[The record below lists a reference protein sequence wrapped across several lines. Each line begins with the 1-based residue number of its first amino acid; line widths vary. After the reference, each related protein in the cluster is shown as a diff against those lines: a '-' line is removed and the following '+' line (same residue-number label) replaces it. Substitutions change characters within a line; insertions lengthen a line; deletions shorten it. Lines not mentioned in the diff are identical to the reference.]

1 VNYPYTPV
9 ELGPI
14 EQMHALRRLFGADAA
29 LSHEA
34 LAGIAQLTRAQR
46 VAADVV
52 LAREGEPFPFVYFII
67 EGQLELSRDGKR
79 VGLFGAGNGVGVMS
93 ALARDEAGFGCRTL
107 QESTLLVLRMADLFE
122 MMEDYFEL
130 MHGALR
136 NVAAEAIRWRNM
148 LPDGGFVPHAPVE
161 CLECGSGPLGLVERI
176 FHLRRTIGLE
186 RSYID
191 ELAEL
196 ARSAREVRVPRD
208 TSLWSIGERADHLLI
223 VVRGNVAGRTRE
235 GGVFHFGPGDI
246 LGNLD
251 TISGE
256 PRWFDARVE
265 SESDLVGLAIDSE
278 VIVDVWEDHPELG
291 FAFLRMLSR
300 LILELRVRAAGLQL
314 DVAAAQ

>member
-1 VNYPYTPV
+1 MNYPYTPI

-14 EQMHALRRLFGADAA
+14 EQMHALRRLFGADAV

-34 LAGIAQLTRAQR
+34 LAGLAQLTRAQR
-46 VAADVV
+46 VAAGVQ
-52 LAREGEPFPFVYFII
+52 LAREGEAFPFVYLII
-67 EGQLELSRDGKR
+67 EGQLELSRAGKR
-79 VGLFGAGNGVGVMS
+79 VGLFSDGNGVGVMS
-93 ALARDEAGFGCRTL
+93 ALARDEGGFGCRAL
-107 QESTLLVLRMADLFE
+107 RESTLLVLRMADLFE

-136 NVAAEAIRWRNM
+136 SVAAEAIRWRGA
-148 LPDGGFVPHAPVE
+148 LPDGGFQPQAPLECVE
-161 CLECGSGPLGLVERI
+161 CGEGPLGLVQRI

-196 ARSAREVRVPRD
+196 ARAAREVRVPRD
-208 TSLWSIGERADHLLI
+208 TQLWSIGERADHLLI
-223 VVRGNVAGRTRE
+223 VVRGNVIGRTPQ

-256 PRWFDARVE
+256 PRWFDARAQ
-265 SESDLVGLAIDSE
+265 SDLVGLTIDSE
-278 VIVDVWEDHPELG
+278 AIVDVWEDHPDLG

-300 LILELRVRAAGLQL
+300 LVLELRVRAAQL
-314 DVAAAQ
+314 DPSVVAAQ

>member
-1 VNYPYTPV
+1 VNYPFTPI

-14 EQMHALRRLFGADAA
+14 EKLHALRRLFGVGAE

-46 VAADVV
+46 VAADVE
-52 LAREGEPFPFVYFII
+52 LARQGEPFPFVYFII
-67 EGQLELSRDGKR
+67 EGQLELTREGKR
-79 VGLFGAGNGVGVMS
+79 IGLYSDGNGVGVMS

-107 QESTLLVLRMADLFE
+107 RESLLLVLRMADLFE
-122 MMEDYFEL
+122 IMEDYFDL

-136 NVAAEAIRWRNM
+136 NVAAEAIHWRRA
-148 LPDGGFVPHAPVE
+148 LPNGGFLPQAE
-161 CLECGSGPLGLVERI
+161 LECVDCGEAPLGLVQRI

-196 ARSAREVRVPRD
+196 ARAARELRVPSG
-208 TSLWSIGERADHLLI
+208 TPLWSVGQRADHLLI
-223 VVRGNVAGRTRE
+223 VISGSVTGHTPQGAT
-235 GGVFHFGPGDI
+235 FQFGPGDI

-251 TISGE
+251 TISGA

-265 SESDLVGLAIDSE
+265 SDLVALTIDSE
-278 VIVDVWEDHPELG
+278 AIVDVWEDHPDLG
-291 FAFLRMLSR
+291 FAFLRMFSR
-300 LILELRVRAAGLQL
+300 LILELRVRAAEL
-314 DVAAAQ
+314 DLSVAAAQ